1 MQDESVDI
9 ANKVRG
15 VAAEKRVSQE
25 RIASI
30 LGISL
35 GSVNARMNGKVPFSS
50 VELLR
55 LSRAFDVEVGVFFPV
70 RERVA

>member
-35 GSVNARMNGKVPFSS
+35 GSVSARMNGKVPFSS